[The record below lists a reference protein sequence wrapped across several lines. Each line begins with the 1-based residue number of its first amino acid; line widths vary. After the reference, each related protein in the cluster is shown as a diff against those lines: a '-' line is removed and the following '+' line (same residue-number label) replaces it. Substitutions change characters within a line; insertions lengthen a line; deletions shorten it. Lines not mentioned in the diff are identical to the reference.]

1 MTKAAA
7 RVCAVLV
14 ALLLVGCSSPQTDGV
29 DAATTSVETP
39 VITGEPAGYNAA
51 DVTFATTMV
60 AHHKQAIEL
69 ARLAQEQSSNPQVL
83 AAAERVA
90 ATAQPEIN
98 VLNVFLVQWNENPQG
113 GATGP
118 AAAPEVNGDAA
129 IQRLRSLGGAEFDA
143 AWVDTMI
150 AQHRDAVETAR
161 TQIADGDNV
170 DAVAMARQTVATQEA
185 EIAQMDQLRRELG

>member
-1 MTKAAA
+1 MTKVAAHI
-7 RVCAVLV
+7 CAVLM
-14 ALLLVGCSSPQTDGV
+14 ALLLAGCSSPQTDGE
-29 DAATTSVETP
+29 DAGTTSVETP
-39 VITGEPAGYNAA
+39 VITGEPAGYNTA

-60 AHHKQAIEL
+60 THHKQAIEL
-69 ARLAQEQSSNPQVL
+69 ARLAQERSSNPQVL

-118 AAAPEVNGDAA
+118 IPETVDDMA
-129 IQRLRSLGGAEFDA
+129 IQRLRSVDGTEFDA

-150 AQHRDAVETAR
+150 AHQRDAVETAR
-161 TQIADGDNV
+161 TQIDGGDNV
-170 DAVAMARQTVATQEA
+170 DAVALARQTVETQEA
-185 EIAQMDQLRRELG
+185 EIAQMQQLGRELG